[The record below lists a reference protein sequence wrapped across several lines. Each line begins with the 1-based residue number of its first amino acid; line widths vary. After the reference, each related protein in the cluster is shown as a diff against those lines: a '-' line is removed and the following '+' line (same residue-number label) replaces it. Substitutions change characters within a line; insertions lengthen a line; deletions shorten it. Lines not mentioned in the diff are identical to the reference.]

1 MLVSLNCFRIC
12 TFWFHFPYNFAP
24 TPQCRPEIFKST
36 SVDGSS
42 NGSLHGQTSQQEEN
56 VLESSDDEGLPPIE
70 ANTNR
75 IRPKEFQPD
84 AESDSS
90 SDIDS

>member
-1 MLVSLNCFRIC
+1 
-12 TFWFHFPYNFAP
+12 
-24 TPQCRPEIFKST
+24 
-36 SVDGSS
+36 VDDS
-42 NGSLHGQTSQQEEN
+42 NGSLHGQTSQQEE
-56 VLESSDDEGLPPIE
+56 LGSSDDDEGLPPIE

-75 IRPKEFQPD
+75 IKPFDEFQPD